1 MQAFT
6 DKQIELVTTYADQA
20 AIAIENVRLFEAEQQ
35 RTHELAKSL
44 EDLQTAQDRLVQTQK
59 LASLG
64 QLTAGRLKV
73 QQRPLSLRECPAL
86 VPVKLF
92 KLGQG
97 ADQGRSPF
105 RFINPAA
112 NDPCARKNRLK
123 RASYPIKLELSFRRE
138 PRLPKRVPGPQLRQF
153 SREHLDF
160 PAAGS
165 VARDRDREPVLD
177 RVAARARL
185 PSQRLGPAA

>member
-1 MQAFT
+1 MEGRFDAFHA
-6 DKQIELVTTYADQA
+6 VAVRYAPC
-20 AIAIENVRLFEAEQQ
+20 
-35 RTHELAKSL
+35 
-44 EDLQTAQDRLVQTQK
+44 
-59 LASLG
+59 
-64 QLTAGRLKV
+64 RLKV

-105 RFINPAA
+105 CFINPAA

-138 PRLPKRVPGPQLRQF
+138 PRLPKRVPGLQLRQF

-165 VARDRDREPVLD
+165 VARDRDREPVLN
-177 RVAARARL
+177 RCIRSGRNCSV
-185 PSQRLGPAA
+185 G